1 VGGDE
6 GEGENFLY
14 YHPHPNSPPY
24 KGRELIEGEDTKMT
38 SLKGKDI
45 LHGNQ
50 FTKKDIDAIIKTAAN
65 FEKELKKKDSLTL
78 LKGKILATLFF
89 EPSTRTRLSFE
100 AAMQKLGGG
109 VISVASAESSSA
121 AKGETVAD
129 TARTVAQY
137 ADAIVIRHPRI
148 GSAKEA
154 ADAVSSPVINAGDG
168 AGQHPTQALL
178 DIYTIHKEL
187 GSLKNLTVSMVGD
200 LKYGRTVHA
209 LVELLSLFQTRLYFV
224 SPNLLR
230 MPEEITSSLRQKGI
244 EVMETEDMF
253 SAASESDLI
262 YMTRI
267 QKERFGDPSEY
278 ERVKGSY
285 VINKEFLDR
294 LQKKI
299 TILHPLPRVDE
310 ISTDVDDYPGAAYFR
325 QMRNGVFVRMAL
337 LAMIFGK
344 R

>member
-1 VGGDE
+1 MG
-6 GEGENFLY
+6 
-14 YHPHPNSPPY
+14 
-24 KGRELIEGEDTKMT
+24 

-50 FTKKDIDAIIKTAAN
+50 FSKKDVEGIIRIASD

-100 AAMQKLGGG
+100 TAMQRLGGG
-109 VISVASAESSSA
+109 VISMASAESSSA

-129 TARTVAQY
+129 TARTVSQY

-154 ADAVSSPVINAGDG
+154 AEAAPIPVINAGDG

-187 GSLKNLTVSMVGD
+187 GSLKNLAVSMVGD
-200 LKYGRTVHA
+200 LKNGRTVHA
-209 LVELLSLFQTRLYFV
+209 LVELLSLFQARLYFV
-224 SPNLLR
+224 SPNSLR
-230 MPEEITSSLRQKGI
+230 MPEEIVSSLKQKGI
-244 EVMETEDMF
+244 EIEETEDF
-253 SAASESDLI
+253 RKAASESALV

-267 QKERFGDPSEY
+267 QKERFENLSEY
-278 ERVKGSY
+278 ERVKGYY
-285 VINKEFLDR
+285 VIDEKFLKELK
-294 LQKKI
+294 KKI

-310 ISTDVDDYPGAAYFR
+310 IRPEVDAYPGAAYFR
-325 QMRNGVFVRMAL
+325 QVKNGVFVRMAL
-337 LAMIFGK
+337 LAMILGK